1 MNTWKHLFGAM
12 LIACIPFAAN
22 AQFMMFG
29 GGLSFLTFSS
39 VKWSANDFLKIF
51 TNTNPYNIWEKTFN
65 S

>member
-1 MNTWKHLFGAM
+1 M